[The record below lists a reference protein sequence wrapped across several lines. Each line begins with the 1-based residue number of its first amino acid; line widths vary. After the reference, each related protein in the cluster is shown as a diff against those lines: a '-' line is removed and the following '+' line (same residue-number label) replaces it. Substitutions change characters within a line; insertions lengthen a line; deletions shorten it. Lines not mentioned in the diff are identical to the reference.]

1 MPRGSRSR
9 TSRVAPPA
17 SRAPQ
22 MRAAPRPA
30 PTAQPPAMAPPS
42 AVGSPA
48 AAPQQPGLMR
58 GFDQVANSYISH
70 CYCGECLPPRIR
82 ELALLTL
89 ITKLSK

>member
-48 AAPQQPGLMR
+48 AAPQQPGLMAKFKKKKKKR
-58 GFDQVANSYISH
+58 MPLQMLQNFQNCFANHSF
-70 CYCGECLPPRIR
+70 
-82 ELALLTL
+82 L
-89 ITKLSK
+89 IL